1 VNARVPAGD
10 SRTSL
15 GGRRRGQSFAQ
26 RLASTYELLGY
37 GEEDEALVRA
47 TREAV
52 LAQSDAIAGALYA
65 HLLSHRETA
74 VYFMRADGRVDR
86 EAVEARHASLQE
98 WLAVAIEAPLDEKL
112 AAYLAEVGRA
122 HTGRE
127 RGAKARVQARFL
139 VVAMSFLH
147 AELIGILGEAI
158 ADRAVLLASMAAWN
172 KLLMVHLDLFLA
184 VYASA
189 EGTAHWY

>member
-1 VNARVPAGD
+1 MNAGVPSSD

-15 GGRRRGQSFAQ
+15 GGRRRGQGFAQ
-26 RLASTYELLGY
+26 RLASTRALVGY

-47 TREAV
+47 TREVV
-52 LAQSDAIAGALYA
+52 LAHSDAIVGAFYA
-65 HLLSHRETA
+65 YLLSHRETA
-74 VYFMRADGRVDR
+74 AHFMRGDGRVDH
-86 EAVEARHASLQE
+86 EAVDSRHATLRE
-98 WLAVAIEAPLDEKL
+98 WLTIAIEAPLDAKL
-112 AAYLAEVGRA
+112 SAYLAEVGRA

-127 RGAKARVQARFL
+127 RGARARVPARFL

-147 AELIGILGEAI
+147 TELIGILGESI
-158 ADRAVLLASMAAWN
+158 ADREVLTASITAWG
-172 KLLMVHLDLFLA
+172 KLLTVHLDLFLA